1 MCLCAYVLK
10 NCDSSESLTSKWYT
24 GIFELLA
31 ILFELHLLRKQ
42 LKRVDFYSVK
52 FSIIC
57 KIKIMQK
64 SILILVLLSAF
75 SFYAFGQSTFTL
87 KSKDV
92 GGEATKTQEF
102 NGFGCTGENTSPQL
116 SWTNAP
122 EGTKSFAITMY
133 DKDAPT
139 GSGWW
144 HWVVFD
150 IPANVHDLAANAGNI
165 AAELAPDG
173 AIQSLT
179 NYGVAGYGG
188 PCPPEGH
195 GLHQYVITV
204 HALKID
210 KLGLDENTNPAIVGY
225 YLGNNT
231 LAKASIVMYYERAA
245 K

>member
-1 MCLCAYVLK
+1 M
-10 NCDSSESLTSKWYT
+10 
-24 GIFELLA
+24 
-31 ILFELHLLRKQ
+31 
-42 LKRVDFYSVK
+42 
-52 FSIIC
+52 
-57 KIKIMQK
+57 
-64 SILILVLLSAF
+64 
-75 SFYAFGQSTFTL
+75 
-87 KSKDV
+87 
-92 GGEATKTQEF
+92 
-102 NGFGCTGENTSPQL
+102 
-116 SWTNAP
+116 
-122 EGTKSFAITMY
+122 TMY